1 MSFIINEILYLCLIY
16 TFLSS
21 FKTFGFFPIFAGL
34 FYLQV
39 LKTSIIKI
47 IEDPLKVFK
56 VEKKNFSIQVKNHI
70 LFGRWYIPERLSK
83 LSSDDR
89 NLFYDDIFIKNNSA
103 MRETDIT
110 LDTKNIL
117 RQFLTA
123 ILPLSIHVCIKHQW
137 GENTHTHTCFRT
149 HTQTH
154 PGPYTRSP
162 LPQWCVYVQYSTP
175 YNEGLK

>member
-56 VEKKNFSIQVKNHI
+56 NREKNFSLQVKNHI
-70 LFGRWYIPERLSK
+70 LF
-83 LSSDDR
+83 DR
-89 NLFYDDIFIKNNSA
+89 
-103 MRETDIT
+103 
-110 LDTKNIL
+110 
-117 RQFLTA
+117 
-123 ILPLSIHVCIKHQW
+123 
-137 GENTHTHTCFRT
+137 
-149 HTQTH
+149 
-154 PGPYTRSP
+154 
-162 LPQWCVYVQYSTP
+162 
-175 YNEGLK
+175 

>member
-56 VEKKNFSIQVKNHI
+56 VEKKLFSSSQKSHI
-70 LFGRWYIPERLSK
+70 I
-83 LSSDDR
+83 
-89 NLFYDDIFIKNNSA
+89 
-103 MRETDIT
+103 
-110 LDTKNIL
+110 
-117 RQFLTA
+117 
-123 ILPLSIHVCIKHQW
+123 
-137 GENTHTHTCFRT
+137 
-149 HTQTH
+149 
-154 PGPYTRSP
+154 
-162 LPQWCVYVQYSTP
+162 
-175 YNEGLK
+175 

>member
-56 VEKKNFSIQVKNHI
+56 VEKKTF
-70 LFGRWYIPERLSK
+70 LFKSK
-83 LSSDDR
+83 ITYYLT
-89 NLFYDDIFIKNNSA
+89 DDIFLKDFPNFHQTT
-103 MRETDIT
+103 ET
-110 LDTKNIL
+110 
-117 RQFLTA
+117 
-123 ILPLSIHVCIKHQW
+123 
-137 GENTHTHTCFRT
+137 
-149 HTQTH
+149 
-154 PGPYTRSP
+154 
-162 LPQWCVYVQYSTP
+162 YSTTTFS
-175 YNEGLK
+175 LKPILQ